1 MNTGSRGL
9 QQRTLPPSF
18 ISKRSED
25 ISLPDRSARERR
37 PQPRAP
43 ARPARPPP
51 HAPSPGLGPRR
62 RRLRAALRGALLPGR
77 LEVGVQRSLK
87 NTHGG
92 ETWAPAG
99 PRERGGREQ
108 RSVLPSPS
116 RSRPGSTEPRRS
128 RTSRPRR
135 TPHTEVAA
143 SSPRA
148 RPLPAPLPSPSAVPW
163 ARPGR
168 AAPLS
173 RARGPTR
180 GSAQAP
186 AAPAHPP
193 QPPGR
198 KRAPPPESDR
208 RGRAAGE
215 QAGAGTGDSLRV
227 DARGHNWE
235 GVGRQSASGRGAGG
249 GCATRQ
255 TPSVERAERTWVLS
269 PCVSLLPRGLRLPPP
284 PARQSFLLV
293 LCSEAPAARDEPLNS
308 ESAGADEVDVPCHR
322 F

>member
-18 ISKRSED
+18 IPKRSE
-25 ISLPDRSARERR
+25 ISLPARSARGRR

-51 HAPSPGLGPRR
+51 PAPSPGLGPRR

-92 ETWAPAG
+92 ETWAPPG

-143 SSPRA
+143 FSPRA

-168 AAPLS
+168 TAPLS
-173 RARGPTR
+173 RAGEPTR

-198 KRAPPPESDR
+198 KRAPPSESDR

-215 QAGAGTGDSLRV
+215 PAGAGTGDSLRV
-227 DARGHNWE
+227 RARGHNWE
-235 GVGRQSASGRGAGG
+235 GGGTSECELQGRWR
-249 GCATRQ
+249 RVRD
-255 TPSVERAERTWVLS
+255 TPDAERRADGEDVGSFALRVLAPS
-269 PCVSLLPRGLRLPPP
+269 RTSGPRLACPI
-284 PARQSFLLV
+284 FLLA
-293 LCSEAPAARDEPLNS
+293 LCPEAAAARDEPLDS
-308 ESAGADEVDVPCHR
+308 GSAGADEVDDPCPR